1 MELNRILGYR
11 DFHKRNEII
20 EFIKNKFNPTDKEK
34 IESSEEII
42 LFRTSRQQTWLIVSN
57 TTVYCILDDKE
68 KKSIL
73 FKWKMNKEELID
85 SVGNFNLNIS
95 TGDYKGNTGTIN
107 FGEQHK
113 GWLYSKKLFQN
124 ENDLINNFKNK
135 VNKKFE

>member
-113 GWLYSKKLFQN
+113 DWLYSKKLFQN
-124 ENDLINNFKNK
+124 EKDLINNFKNM